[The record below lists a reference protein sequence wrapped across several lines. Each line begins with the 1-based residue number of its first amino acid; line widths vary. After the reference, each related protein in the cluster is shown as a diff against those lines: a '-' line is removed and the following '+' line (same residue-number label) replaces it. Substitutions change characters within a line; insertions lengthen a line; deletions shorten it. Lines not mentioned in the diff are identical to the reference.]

1 MRSQPI
7 SQYSSTEIG
16 IATYDGGSLAEPDD
30 GVTLFVQSRTDGT
43 VVVPALTQADHVEGE
58 VGLYSFRLTP
68 THTAQ
73 RGDYTATWVYEMNGE
88 ERRFTT
94 DFTVVG
100 EQPYWDSLD
109 DEQRRIVENVYHRVS
124 DAWDSTVGGPY
135 LWELSQ
141 SNFGLETIARLMA
154 TEAIT
159 YINLYKPKPFIPPFT
174 VGAVSGKPFPVA
186 WYGLLEKATFWTLC
200 KHLSRSYLEQPSPV
214 NVTAARLDRSD
225 YYGKWKEVAA
235 GEQEELNSM
244 LAMLK
249 RQYSYGVRSR
259 ASLVAGGIFPI
270 SYLDP
275 ARPRWPYVAARF

>member
-16 IATYDGGSLAEPDD
+16 IATYDSGELADAQ
-30 GVTLFVQSRTDGT
+30 GAVTLFVQARLDGRAVVPGLTEADHDGT
-43 VVVPALTQADHVEGE
+43 
-58 VGLYSFRLTP
+58 GLYSYRLTP
-68 THTAQ
+68 NDTAV
-73 RGDYTATWVYEMNGE
+73 RGEYDVTWVYTMGGE
-88 ERRFTT
+88 ERRFASS
-94 DFTVVG
+94 FTVVG

-135 LWELSQ
+135 LWELPQ

-154 TEAIT
+154 TEAVT
-159 YINLYKPKPFIPPFT
+159 YINLHKPKAFIPPFT
-174 VGAVSGKPFPVA
+174 VGAGGGKPFPVA
-186 WYGLLEKATFWTLC
+186 WYGLLEKATFWALC
-200 KHLSRSYLEQPSPV
+200 KHLSRSYLEQPNPE
-214 NVTAARLDRSD
+214 NVATARLDRRD
-225 YYGKWKEVAA
+225 YYSKWKDVAA
-235 GEQEELNSM
+235 GEKAELDPM

-259 ASLVAGGIFPI
+259 AQLVAGGIFPI